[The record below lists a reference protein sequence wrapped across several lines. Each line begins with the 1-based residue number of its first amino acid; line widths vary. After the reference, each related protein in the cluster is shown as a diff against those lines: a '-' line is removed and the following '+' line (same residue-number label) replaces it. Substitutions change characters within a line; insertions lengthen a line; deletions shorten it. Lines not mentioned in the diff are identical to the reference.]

1 MSDTQNRSLSRG
13 LDILERL
20 SDEPGGLELHEI
32 ARVLAMPKSSA
43 FNLVHTLVDKKY
55 LVYNPDTARYSLS
68 MRMFEIGASAV
79 KGDSGETVVH
89 RYMVEIFEG
98 CQETIHCGVMDGTDV
113 VYIDKVESSHS
124 IRMTSRVGMRFPLF
138 ATAMGRSMLA
148 CLSDAQIRA
157 LYAHYDFK
165 PLTQKARVRSIE
177 DLLEEVA
184 RVRENGYALEQEES
198 NDNVCCL
205 SVAVR
210 NRDGRPAYAVSISMP
225 IFRAEPASIERYI
238 PLLLRAQRRIERFLR
253 VM

>member
-1 MSDTQNRSLSRG
+1 MAEALNRSLARG

-32 ARVLAMPKSSA
+32 ARALEMPKSSA
-43 FNLVHTLVDKKY
+43 FNLVHTLAQKKY
-55 LVYNPDTARYSLS
+55 LTYNADTARYTLS

-79 KGDSGETVVH
+79 KGDSGEAVVH

-98 CQETIHCGVMDGTDV
+98 CNETIHCGVMDGTDV

-124 IRMTSRVGMRFPLF
+124 IRMTSRVGVRFPLF

-148 CLSDAQIRA
+148 CLSQEQIRA
-157 LYAHYDFK
+157 LFADYTFR
-165 PLTQKARVRSIE
+165 PLTGKARVRT
-177 DLLEEVA
+177 LEELLQEVE
-184 RVRENGYALEQEES
+184 RVRVAGYAVEHEES

-205 SVAVR
+205 SVAIR
-210 NRDGRPAYAVSISMP
+210 NREGKPVYAVSISMP
-225 IFRAEPASIERYI
+225 IFRADQSAIERYI
-238 PLLLRAQRRIERFLR
+238 PLLLHAQRRIERFLR